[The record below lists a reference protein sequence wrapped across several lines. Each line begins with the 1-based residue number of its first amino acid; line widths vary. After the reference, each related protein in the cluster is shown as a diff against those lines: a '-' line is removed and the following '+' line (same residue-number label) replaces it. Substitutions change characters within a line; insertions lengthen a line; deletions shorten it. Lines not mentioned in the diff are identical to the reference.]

1 MCSIKKGKKK
11 KMRKNLKNL
20 KKQTQFR
27 SPLLNVF
34 LVMEHEGLCALD
46 WTVVNVGVKVT
57 KLIVVS
63 LKNYDMET
71 H

>member
-1 MCSIKKGKKK
+1 
-11 KMRKNLKNL
+11 MRKNQKNL

-63 LKNYDMET
+63 LKNCDMET

>member
-1 MCSIKKGKKK
+1 
-11 KMRKNLKNL
+11 MRKNLKNL

>member
-11 KMRKNLKNL
+11 KMRKNQKNL

>member
-1 MCSIKKGKKK
+1 
-11 KMRKNLKNL
+11 MRKNQKNL

-71 H
+71 Y

>member
-1 MCSIKKGKKK
+1 
-11 KMRKNLKNL
+11 MRKNQKNL

-34 LVMEHEGLCALD
+34 LVMEHEGLCTLD
-46 WTVVNVGVKVT
+46 WTVV

>member
-1 MCSIKKGKKK
+1 
-11 KMRKNLKNL
+11 MRKNQKNL

-46 WTVVNVGVKVT
+46 CTVVNVGVKVT